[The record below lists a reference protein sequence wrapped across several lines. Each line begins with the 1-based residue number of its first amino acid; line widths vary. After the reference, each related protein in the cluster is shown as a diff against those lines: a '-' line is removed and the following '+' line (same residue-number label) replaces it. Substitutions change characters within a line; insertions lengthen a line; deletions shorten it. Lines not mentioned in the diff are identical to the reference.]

1 MGFFLD
7 NGVCRCIYPKKDKEG
22 DFFLGWNSL
31 SQRHRIQST
40 ECRVQ
45 STECRVQSAEC
56 RVQSTEYRHTE
67 MAWHAVLGNGDD
79 EEEMLWCAW
88 CTVIW

>member
-45 STECRVQSAEC
+45 STE
-56 RVQSTEYRHTE
+56 YRHTE

-79 EEEMLWCAW
+79 EEEMLLVCVVY
-88 CTVIW
+88 CDMVIGSLLRAH

>member
-1 MGFFLD
+1 M
-7 NGVCRCIYPKKDKEG
+7 CRCIYPKKDKEG

-40 ECRVQ
+40 EYK
-45 STECRVQSAEC
+45 VQSAEC

-79 EEEMLWCAW
+79 EEEMLLCAW